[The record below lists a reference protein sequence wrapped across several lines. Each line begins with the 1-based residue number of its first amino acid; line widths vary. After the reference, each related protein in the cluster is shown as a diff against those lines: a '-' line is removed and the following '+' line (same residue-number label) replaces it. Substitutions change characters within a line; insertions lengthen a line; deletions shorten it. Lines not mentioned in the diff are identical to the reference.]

1 MNDFQYHCIIDVP
14 PYLTKINERFCQ
26 IRERIARFTYYFN
39 PTTIVEISMQF
50 QEFKS
55 KPT

>member
-26 IRERIARFTYYFN
+26 IRERIARFTY
-39 PTTIVEISMQF
+39 
-50 QEFKS
+50 
-55 KPT
+55 